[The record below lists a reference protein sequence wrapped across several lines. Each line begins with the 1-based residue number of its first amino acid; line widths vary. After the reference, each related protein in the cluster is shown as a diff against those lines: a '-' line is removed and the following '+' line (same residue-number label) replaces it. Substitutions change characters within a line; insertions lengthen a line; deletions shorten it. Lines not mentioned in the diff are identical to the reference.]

1 MAEPTSA
8 SVAHG
13 LAFPPVSAKTGAT
26 IERPIRTP
34 AMKLAACQGLA
45 RGLFMLHSIPT
56 KDHRKP
62 RDGLYAG
69 VPSRSLMPVVGGR

>member
-34 AMKLAACQGLA
+34 AMKLAACQDLA
-45 RGLFMLHSIPT
+45 RGSSCCTPIL
-56 KDHRKP
+56 P
-62 RDGLYAG
+62 RITANPGMVCTLAYQRGTMDARG
-69 VPSRSLMPVVGGR
+69 